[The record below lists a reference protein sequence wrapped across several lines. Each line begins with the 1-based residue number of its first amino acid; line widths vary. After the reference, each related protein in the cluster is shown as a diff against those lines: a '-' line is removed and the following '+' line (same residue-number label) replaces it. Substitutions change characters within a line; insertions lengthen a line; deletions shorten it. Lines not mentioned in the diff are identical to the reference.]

1 MVKYGVDAAAHA
13 IASAPRRA
21 IIERLAQGPTSM
33 SELARTLDLSL
44 PAIDKHLGV
53 LIDAGVVTKR
63 KGGRVTLLTLN
74 PGSLDELA
82 TWAMSTRLMWTG
94 LLDRFVMSVE
104 ADNKELD
111 R

>member
-21 IIERLAQGPTSM
+21 IIERLSLGPTSM
-33 SELARTLDLSL
+33 SELARALDLSL

-53 LIDAGVVTKR
+53 LLDAGVVTKS
-63 KGGRVTLLTLN
+63 KDGRVTLLTLS

-82 TWAMSTRLMWTG
+82 AWAMSTRLMWTG
-94 LLDRFVMSVE
+94 LLDRFAMSVE
-104 ADNKELD
+104 AEDKELG

>member
-21 IIERLAQGPTSM
+21 IIERLSQGPTSM
-33 SELARTLDLSL
+33 SELARALDLSL

-53 LIDAGVVTKR
+53 LLDAGVVTKS
-63 KGGRVTLLTLN
+63 KDGRVTLLTLN

-82 TWAMSTRLMWTG
+82 AWAMSTRLMWTG
-94 LLDRFVMSVE
+94 LLDRFALSVE